1 MGIQGR
7 VSEHGTQGSF
17 PEALVEEFVA
27 WLAQG
32 LFEFSGPPPSLP
44 VCLPASTPVG

>member
-1 MGIQGR
+1 MGIQGG
-7 VSEHGTQGSF
+7 VSAYGTQGSF
-17 PEALVEEFVA
+17 PEALVEEFFA

-32 LFEFSGPPPSLP
+32 LFEFSGLPPSFP